1 MHLNLVDDT
10 RWMSTNGCL
19 RAPKA
24 SFDQTLSPAF
34 ACAYPFLFFFFF
46 FFLAHAC
53 NRESTWMMEW
63 MDLCSDLK
71 VKDINMCVYLDFPGA
86 SDEQRSSP
94 DTWLVPGWM
103 NGSRGGNMNM
113 VLLNLS
119 ALWWTAIEQLH
130 LGREGWR
137 RKLSFRHHPGKGEI
151 FKQRKIS
158 QMISIYEDES
168 SDACFKY
175 LVNGKKKR
183 LTYKTVFVCLVQIMG
198 VLLQPQLY
206 IFYYVFS

>member
-10 RWMSTNGCL
+10 RWMSTNDCS

-34 ACAYPFLFFFFF
+34 ACAYPFFFFFF

-53 NRESTWMMEW
+53 NRESTWKMEW

-71 VKDINMCVYLDFPGA
+71 VIDIYVYIWTFLERRM
-86 SDEQRSSP
+86 SSTSSP

-103 NGSRGGNMNM
+103 NGSWGGNL

-119 ALWWTAIEQLH
+119 ALWWTEIEQLH
-130 LGREGWR
+130 LGRNRGEKKPFFQASSWKR
-137 RKLSFRHHPGKGEI
+137 RDFQTK
-151 FKQRKIS
+151 
-158 QMISIYEDES
+158 
-168 SDACFKY
+168 KY
-175 LVNGKKKR
+175 HIVSPFMKTSPVMLVLN
-183 LTYKTVFVCLVQIMG
+183 I
-198 VLLQPQLY
+198 
-206 IFYYVFS
+206 